1 MKKKRKNFKE
11 DFIEFFKELSAAFL
25 LCLIFLALLVIGGI
39 LISLFPEKIS
49 VIFPVEVVVLVGFF
63 ALLALLYVLSKII
76 DIVRKKKQ
84 KSSNTDNSTAQDE
97 K

>member
-1 MKKKRKNFKE
+1 MEKKKKNFKE

-63 ALLALLYVLSKII
+63 ALLALLHILSKII